1 VAATSAEGGSDVLV
15 VHFDSSLGGM
25 WSSRIAGNLDELA
38 SSGIS
43 ATGSD

>member
-1 VAATSAEGGSDVLV
+1 VLCCCAEGGSDVLV
-15 VHFDSSLGGM
+15 VHFDAALLGM